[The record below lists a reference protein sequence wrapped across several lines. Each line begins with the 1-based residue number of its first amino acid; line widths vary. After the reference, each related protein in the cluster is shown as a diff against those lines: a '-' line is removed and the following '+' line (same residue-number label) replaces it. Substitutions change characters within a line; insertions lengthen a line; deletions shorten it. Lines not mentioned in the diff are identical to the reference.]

1 MRKLIYN
8 QLSAL
13 LVLWTLLILISP
25 VAAQKQNKSTTYT
38 PRRINQDISAVNTS
52 RRLNKDQWE
61 WTVFINA
68 YDQVLR
74 NISCVEYKPQS
85 TSTNSSKK
93 VCTRGT
99 GNQPFAYS
107 GKSLGTLDIYI
118 TIFFKDKQTPVTLK
132 HRLKF

>member
-8 QLSAL
+8 QLSTL
-13 LVLWTLLILISP
+13 LALWTLLILISP
-25 VAAQKQNKSTTYT
+25 VTAQSTTNIS
-38 PRRINQDISAVNTS
+38 RRINQDISTVNTS

-85 TSTNSSKK
+85 TSTNPSKK
-93 VCTRGT
+93 VCARGT
-99 GNQPFAYS
+99 GNQPFAFS
-107 GKSLGTLDIYI
+107 GKSLGTIDIYI
-118 TIFFKDKQTPVTLK
+118 TIIFKDRQTPRSLK